1 MPRSMMA
8 LLAAVAAG
16 PPVLTAFAHGDLV
29 WVTAADV
36 AVAAGILAYVSTA
49 PRSEA
54 QGSSK
59 KIF

>member
-1 MPRSMMA
+1 
-8 LLAAVAAG
+8 
-16 PPVLTAFAHGDLV
+16 VLTAFAHGDLV